1 MISDY
6 DQEALG
12 VLQEAASSY
21 PSYTELKDT
30 QGLHMDEFLVLLK
43 IGDVVELLPEHQD
56 PGDSEFEWVVV
67 EPEDRGR
74 LVISPLGTG
83 LKLVPKYA
91 VERAWVRPKAN
102 SA

>member
-1 MISDY
+1 MRRLSTLDFR
-6 DQEALG
+6 D
-12 VLQEAASSY
+12 S
-21 PSYTELKDT
+21 
-30 QGLHMDEFLVLLK
+30 QGFLMDDFLVLLK
-43 IGDVVELLPEHQD
+43 VGDAVELLPEFQD
-56 PGDSEFEWVVV
+56 PGDSEFAWVVV

-83 LKLVPKYA
+83 LNVVPRYP